1 MKRALN
7 GIADRGVL
15 PRSEIRVS
23 RVLAF
28 VLLALVSSTAGAQCP
43 VCTVPGTAVFPVSPN
58 AGDQQ
63 MPAIFGDTVVW
74 EDYRNEATT
83 KGDIYGFD
91 IRKLSE
97 FPVCTAVGQQWMPS
111 MNESRVVWQDGRAN
125 PGSITVFDLYSRDL
139 RLGTETPVNSQ
150 AANRWNPSVWNGR
163 VVWEELVS
171 GANWDIK
178 SVVMGGGQPE
188 TICSAANGQFEAS
201 VCGDRVVWQ
210 DFRNGTNDDIYSYDL
225 ATGVETAVC
234 TAAGDQIFPE
244 IYGTRVVWEDYR
256 SGSKAHI
263 YMKDLSTG
271 VEKKLTSVTSDKWQP
286 VISDRYVVWQDKR
299 NGNWDLYMY
308 DLVAN
313 VESPFIVSP
322 YDQQFPRI
330 HGNKVVFQHG
340 NCGALCAVQVY
351 LAVIG
356 AAAYQSVPR
365 VSGVRDLPDG
375 AAVQLTGK
383 IVTRCFG
390 GTFYIEEADRS
401 SGMRVVWPAAV
412 APGTAVTVKG
422 RAATKDGER
431 EIEAAM
437 VESLGTAGIPDP
449 VHIVARDVAA
459 QAWTGPPELVGRN
472 SGAPNI
478 GLLVT
483 VSGRVDEVGPDY
495 FYLRDGSGDGSGL
508 PLRLKVLCPGLA
520 RPGEW
525 QNAVVTGVASLS
537 TVGVQVE
544 RAVRVQYQSDIIVY

>member
-178 SVVMGGGQPE
+178 SVVMGGSQ
-188 TICSAANGQFEAS
+188 
-201 VCGDRVVWQ
+201 
-210 DFRNGTNDDIYSYDL
+210 
-225 ATGVETAVC
+225 
-234 TAAGDQIFPE
+234 
-244 IYGTRVVWEDYR
+244 
-256 SGSKAHI
+256 
-263 YMKDLSTG
+263 
-271 VEKKLTSVTSDKWQP
+271 
-286 VISDRYVVWQDKR
+286 
-299 NGNWDLYMY
+299 
-308 DLVAN
+308 
-313 VESPFIVSP
+313 
-322 YDQQFPRI
+322 
-330 HGNKVVFQHG
+330 
-340 NCGALCAVQVY
+340 
-351 LAVIG
+351 
-356 AAAYQSVPR
+356 
-365 VSGVRDLPDG
+365 
-375 AAVQLTGK
+375 
-383 IVTRCFG
+383 
-390 GTFYIEEADRS
+390 
-401 SGMRVVWPAAV
+401 
-412 APGTAVTVKG
+412 
-422 RAATKDGER
+422 
-431 EIEAAM
+431 
-437 VESLGTAGIPDP
+437 
-449 VHIVARDVAA
+449 
-459 QAWTGPPELVGRN
+459 
-472 SGAPNI
+472 
-478 GLLVT
+478 
-483 VSGRVDEVGPDY
+483 
-495 FYLRDGSGDGSGL
+495 
-508 PLRLKVLCPGLA
+508 
-520 RPGEW
+520 
-525 QNAVVTGVASLS
+525 
-537 TVGVQVE
+537 
-544 RAVRVQYQSDIIVY
+544 RAVRSVGLRRQGRLAGLPQRHERRHIQLRPCDRRRDGRLHRRRGPDIPGNIRHQGRVGGLSVGQQGAHLHEGPLDRG